1 MSMSGG
7 QFQPKQIVAALRSK
21 RGMTWIVVATLAI
34 GGGYYFLGESPSP
47 KMLPKPRKPSAAA
60 VTPNKSSATKREAN
74 TPTKQTAASAAR
86 PQAPRAARPVARA
99 SAPDSDIPDVEA
111 QPATRPATMVKTPP
125 RVPVI
130 NAMNGAA
137 PAEPL
142 GPVYSDDAHGFTMR
156 FPTGWA
162 IHTFTGDPWVLDCG
176 DVKSGLISVGFS
188 PCPAEIT
195 ADKLLPEAIAR
206 RIKRRPNTTLHGQGR
221 CTIAG
226 RAALWS
232 KSTGPLP
239 MTNADPMMT
248 RVQYI
253 IPLGDGRVLEIRVA
267 APPEKFDAMTALM
280 KKAMDS
286 FQVTP
291 RQEPGAQTT
300 VASTPLNP

>member
-1 MSMSGG
+1 MN
-7 QFQPKQIVAALRSK
+7 QLQPKQIVAALRSK

-47 KMLPKPRKPSAAA
+47 RMLPKPKKPTAAA
-60 VTPNKSSATKREAN
+60 VTPNKSNASATKRDAVVSSKQAAA
-74 TPTKQTAASAAR
+74 TATKTKPAAAA
-86 PQAPRAARPVARA
+86 AKPVARA
-99 SAPDSDIPDVEA
+99 SAPDSDIPEVEA
-111 QPATRPATMVKTPP
+111 QPATRPAPPVVKAAP

-130 NAMNGAA
+130 NAMNVGAA
-137 PAEPL
+137 AEPL
-142 GPVYSDDAHGFTMR
+142 GPVYTDDAHGFTMR
-156 FPTGWA
+156 FPTGWP
-162 IHTFTGDPWVLDCG
+162 IHTFNGDPWVLDCG
-176 DVKSGLISVGFS
+176 EVKSGLISVGFS
-188 PCPAEIT
+188 PCPPEIT

-267 APPEKFDAMTALM
+267 APPEKFDSMTALM
-280 KKAMDS
+280 KKAMDT
-286 FQVTP
+286 FLII
-291 RQEPGAQTT
+291 RKQEPSVQTQ
-300 VASTPLNP
+300 VASTPTN